1 MISKAIFVNIRQQI
15 RDNTNTEA
23 VKEVASFLRSV
34 DPAELVLSVPVEIVV
49 N

>member
-15 RDNTNTEA
+15 RDNANTET

-34 DPAELVLSVPVEIVV
+34 DPAELVFSNPVEIV